1 MKIKYKV
8 TLIFIAILIIMTTGI
23 QINYQMYQNN
33 NNDLSAFIKVQEGL
47 SINYLNGKS
56 IEVNKA
62 RKTIQFSITNQLDEN
77 LYYNISISKIDKDLN
92 NVTYRLTSNNSKLPE
107 VIDDFGQK
115 SISSRI
121 MIEPGVTH
129 RYSLEIINNNM
140 IDFVFE
146 LNVEAESVDN
156 SFANSILNN
165 NEIKESPITSFS
177 VSSTENEGLIKET
190 SEHGS
195 IYYFRGNVNN
205 NYVSF
210 ANNMWRIVKINEDK
224 TVKLVLD
231 KTTENLVTMNNPE
244 NIGNI
249 DFLSS
254 NLAQNLNSWH
264 ELYLKDYDDYIA
276 STYYCFDNSVTSD
289 ELGNIDYLA
298 NIRLFTDFTPTNI
311 CSGINIS
318 SKIALLTADEVVMA
332 GGSTAANESYYL
344 HLPNLQGSW
353 WTMTPNK
360 KDNNKIYYIG
370 INKDGSLL
378 KDIAEDETA
387 FLRPSITLSRKVIST
402 GNGTIENPYTI
413 NWT

>member
-1 MKIKYKV
+1 MRIKYKV
-8 TLIFIAILIIMTTGI
+8 TLIFIAILIIMATGV

-62 RKTIQFSITNQLDEN
+62 RKTIQFSVTNQLDEN

-92 NVTYRLTSNNSKLPE
+92 DVTYRLTSNNSKLPE

-146 LNVEAESVDN
+146 LNIEAESVDN
-156 SFANSILNN
+156 SFASSILNN
-165 NEIKESPITSFS
+165 NEIKESPVTTFN

-231 KTTENLVTMNNPE
+231 KTTENLVTMNNSE

-254 NLAQNLNSWH
+254 NLAQNLNSWY

-276 STYYCFDNSVTSD
+276 STYYCFDNSVASD
-289 ELGNIDYLA
+289 AFGNIDYLA

-318 SKIALLTADEVVMA
+318 SKIALLTADEVMMA

-344 HLPNLQGSW
+344 HLPNLQGAW

>member
-1 MKIKYKV
+1 MRIKYKV
-8 TLIFIAILIIMTTGI
+8 TLIFIAILIIMTTGV

-62 RKTIQFSITNQLDEN
+62 RKTIQFSITNQLNEN

-254 NLAQNLNSWH
+254 NLAQNLNSWY

-344 HLPNLQGSW
+344 HLPNLQGAW